1 MRKLDRYIGIGFAQG
16 FLLVVLIL
24 VSLFSFLEFV
34 MELDDIGKG
43 NYYLLDAVVYV
54 GLTVPRRV
62 LDMVPMGA
70 LLGGIIALGLLADRN
85 ELIAMRAA
93 GLSVQRIC
101 FSLLLAGAI
110 LMVITSTL
118 EEYVAPEMEQRAL
131 LNRSLAQSGEGMLLT
146 ERGLWA
152 RRGHSFIY
160 VGKTLSGGI
169 AADLDI
175 YEGDESG
182 GLRTF
187 IHASEADV
195 HSDQRWVLK
204 DIRKKVIEKQKI
216 TTQSIP
222 TLILDSFL
230 SAKQVEILALPPSS
244 LSPSDI
250 YKYVG
255 ALRQVG
261 QNEDAYV
268 LALWQKLAVPL
279 TTGAMVLLSLPFVFG
294 PPRSTAMGSRITVGA
309 MVGIGF
315 YLANKVVGYVGLLM
329 GLHPALTTLTPVAI
343 ILWIALWRL
352 RQAP

>member
-101 FSLLLAGAI
+101 FSLLLAGAM

-204 DIRKKVIEKQKI
+204 DIRKKIIEEQRI
-216 TTQSIP
+216 
-222 TLILDSFL
+222 
-230 SAKQVEILALPPSS
+230 
-244 LSPSDI
+244 I